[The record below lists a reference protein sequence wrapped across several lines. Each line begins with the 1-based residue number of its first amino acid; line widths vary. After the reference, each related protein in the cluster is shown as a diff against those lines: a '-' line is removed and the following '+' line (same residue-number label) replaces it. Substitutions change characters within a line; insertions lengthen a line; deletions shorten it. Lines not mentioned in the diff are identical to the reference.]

1 MKNRIT
7 GVVDNPD
14 LNLGTIAAYHM
25 ANGIKAVSTYRV
37 EWTINKLPSP
47 IVKFK
52 PDCGCTANVRQE
64 GNKIIADFTP
74 GALGT
79 MTKGIDV
86 FLDDNQPLFIKN
98 DDDEDIHNYANK
110 THFRLTITGT
120 YV

>member
-25 ANGIKAVSTYRV
+25 AN
-37 EWTINKLPSP
+37 
-47 IVKFK
+47 
-52 PDCGCTANVRQE
+52 GCTANVRQE